1 MYTAIDSEA
10 GTAGL
15 LGTEALQPPDR
26 PLSPDPQRRLPSARA
41 GRISARQ
48 RTGDKTMA
56 DLPGIDDSTRTE
68 IESAVFRQ
76 LIEHLQKYPE
86 VQNIDLMNLAYFC
99 RNCISKWYRSAAA
112 DRGIELDYDQAREI
126 VYGMPYPEYKER
138 FQEKATPEQLESF
151 RESEKKASV

>member
-1 MYTAIDSEA
+1 
-10 GTAGL
+10 
-15 LGTEALQPPDR
+15 
-26 PLSPDPQRRLPSARA
+26 
-41 GRISARQ
+41 
-48 RTGDKTMA
+48 MA

-126 VYGMPYPEYKER
+126 VYGMPYPDYKER
-138 FQEKATPEQLESF
+138 FQEKASPEQLETF
-151 RESEKKASV
+151 KESEKKASV